1 MAWRAIVLWIAVL
14 AISISCQARKETP
27 APKGTAKIEE
37 QLSAQ
42 ESGPLPGKT
51 SPMLSSGESP
61 AAGPTSTGAA
71 QASQVSQTAPAPGS
85 AKPVSPQVQ
94 AFWPRFHGPRGDNLS
109 DDKGLLTEWP
119 ADGPPLAWKTE
130 GIGQGYAG
138 VTIAD
143 GRIFTAGNIDKDA
156 VVTALDMDGRILWQK
171 PNGPAWT
178 KNYPGARGTPTVDG
192 DRVYHLGASGDLTCF
207 RVEDGSVI
215 WHTNIMERFHA
226 PVPEWGLAESVLVRG
241 KYLYCTPGGPE
252 TCIVCLDKMTGETV
266 WQSASAGGDT
276 TGYASI
282 QWAEF
287 EGIPI
292 LLTMT
297 AKALVGVH
305 AETGRL
311 LFRHPHETAYD
322 VNAFMPLYANGE
334 VFVSTGYGSGS
345 ELVRLKR
352 DGENIAA
359 EQVWVNKDLDN
370 HHGGVILV
378 EGFLYGSSYNGRWCC
393 LDWKTGETRYMDRGI
408 GKGSLTYADGMLY
421 LYSER
426 RTVGLAKATAEKF
439 ELVNQFRLP
448 SEERAESWAHP
459 VVCGGRLY
467 LRHGN
472 ILFAYDVR
480 KQP

>member
-1 MAWRAIVLWIAVL
+1 MAWKNIVSWVAAL
-14 AISISCQARKETP
+14 AIAIGCQARKETP
-27 APKGTAKIEE
+27 ARLETGQIGE
-37 QLSAQ
+37 QPAARQSLASS
-42 ESGPLPGKT
+42 EKT
-51 SPMLSSGESP
+51 GQVPSSGEVP
-61 AAGPTSTGAA
+61 PTGPTAA
-71 QASQVSQTAPAPGS
+71 TAGKTPPSSQTTPPVGS
-85 AKPVSPQVQ
+85 VKPSQLESQ
-94 AFWPRFHGPRGDNLS
+94 ACWPRFHGPRGDNLS

-119 ADGPPLAWKTE
+119 QDGPPLAWKTE

-178 KNYPGARGTPTVDG
+178 KNYPGARGTPTIDG

-207 RVEDGSVI
+207 RVEDGAVL

-226 PVPEWGLAESVLVRG
+226 PLPEWALAESVLIHG

-266 WQSASAGGDT
+266 WQSESANGDT

-322 VNAFMPLYANGE
+322 VNAFMPLYADGE

-352 DGENIAA
+352 EGDNVTA

-378 EGFLYGSSYNGRWCC
+378 NGFLYGSSYNGRWCC

-421 LYSER
+421 MYSER
-426 RTVGLAKATAEKF
+426 RMVGLVKATPEKY
-439 ELVNQFRLP
+439 ELVSQFRLP

-472 ILFAYDVR
+472 ILFAYDVHKR
-480 KQP
+480 P

>member
-1 MAWRAIVLWIAVL
+1 MTWKNIIPWLCVL
-14 AISISCQARKETP
+14 AVAVSCQARREPPTP
-27 APKGTAKIEE
+27 AEPGTTRS
-37 QLSAQ
+37 QPTAQ
-42 ESGPLPGKT
+42 ESF
-51 SPMLSSGESP
+51 ESP
-61 AAGPTSTGAA
+61 EKTGQMPSSEETRSVAPRPSETA
-71 QASQVSQTAPAPGS
+71 ETLPSSQTAPPAGS
-85 AKPVSPQVQ
+85 AKPSPGGSQ
-94 AFWPRFHGPRGDNLS
+94 AYWPRFHGPRGDNLS
-109 DDKGLLTEWP
+109 DDKGLLAEWP
-119 ADGPPLAWKTE
+119 QEGPPLAWKTE

-156 VVTALDMDGRILWQK
+156 VVTALDMEGRILWQK
-171 PNGPAWT
+171 SNGPAWT
-178 KNYPGARGTPTVDG
+178 KNYPGARGTPTIDG
-192 DRVYHLGASGDLTCF
+192 DRVYHLGASGDLTCY
-207 RVEDGSVI
+207 RVDDGTVV
-215 WHTNIMERFHA
+215 WHTNIMERYEA
-226 PVPEWGLAESVLVRG
+226 PLPEWGLAESVLVRG
-241 KYLYCTPGGPE
+241 KYLYCTPGGPK

-266 WQSASAGGDT
+266 WQSDSANGDT

-282 QWAEF
+282 QWADF

-322 VNAFMPLYANGE
+322 VNAFMPLYADGE

-352 DGENIAA
+352 EGENVTA

-378 EGFLYGSSYNGRWCC
+378 NGFLYGSSYNGRWCC
-393 LDWKTGETRYMDRGI
+393 IDWKTGETRYMDRGI

-421 LYSER
+421 MYSER
-426 RTVGLAKATAEKF
+426 RTVGLVKATPEKY
-439 ELVNQFRLP
+439 ELVSQFRLP

-472 ILFAYDVR
+472 NLFAYDVR
-480 KQP
+480 NQP